1 MHSEKTNEFGIATQ
15 ARVDATGG
23 KCTPNMFAIPESTDA
38 RAPPVRGPSCRHSA
52 DGDGR

>member
-1 MHSEKTNEFGIATQ
+1 MNSEKTNEFGIATQ

-23 KCTPNMFAIPESTDA
+23 KFTPNTFAVPESTDA
-38 RAPPVRGPSCRHSA
+38 CALSVRGPSCHRSA

>member
-1 MHSEKTNEFGIATQ
+1 MHSERSNEFGIATQ

-23 KCTPNMFAIPESTDA
+23 KFTPNGSFTSESTDA
-38 RAPPVRGPSCRHSA
+38 RGPAVPSCRRLA